1 VEPDWQ
7 ESQVQEKEEE
17 WEQNEHE
24 VYLQETQVSSDFPQ
38 EDHVW
43 IEESE
48 QQHDSGQWH
57 DNYHDNY

>member
-24 VYLQETQVSSDFPQ
+24 VYLHETPVSSDFPQ
-38 EDHVW
+38 DHEW

-48 QQHDSGQWH
+48 EHHDGGQWG
-57 DNYHDNY
+57 DY